1 MRDLD
6 RASVFA
12 VVAVLGLGLLPA
24 ACADQANPVLPPS
37 GGGGGKI
44 VGIGA
49 SDAAVGEVSWLAD
62 AEDAYVAPDV
72 QLATCDMLRQD
83 CPKSPITGTP
93 QGCYRISGGAH
104 CAPAG
109 DLLHGTNS
117 CVSDVDCR
125 PGLVCAKSTDTGG
138 DCQTICDPDAG
149 AYECPDFFICTR
161 MAPTGPMS
169 RFGYCAPMP
178 S

>member
-1 MRDLD
+1 MKDLD
-6 RASVFA
+6 RAALVA
-12 VVAVLGLGLLPA
+12 VVTLLWLGPLLA
-24 ACADQANPVLPPS
+24 GCADKANPVLPS
-37 GGGGGKI
+37 GGGGNKTAGTTA
-44 VGIGA
+44 G
-49 SDAAVGEVSWLAD
+49 DAAVSVLAD

-72 QLATCDMLRQD
+72 ELASCDMLKQD

-117 CVSDVDCR
+117 CQSDVDCAA
-125 PGLVCAKSTDTGG
+125 GLVCARSTDTTG

-149 AYECPDFFICTR
+149 AYECPDFFICTK

-169 RFGYCAPMP
+169 RFGYCTEIP